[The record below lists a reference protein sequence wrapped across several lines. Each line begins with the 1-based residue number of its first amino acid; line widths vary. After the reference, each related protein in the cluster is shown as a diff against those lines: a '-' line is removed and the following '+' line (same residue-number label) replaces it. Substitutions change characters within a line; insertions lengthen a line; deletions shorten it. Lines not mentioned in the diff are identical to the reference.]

1 MLKGISLKNLLIVL
15 FFPLEVLEQGTR
27 TSLQNTFQRENST
40 NHKNSLM
47 SGVLISFL
55 RFVTNI
61 DKNDSILEVFV
72 PEQNVEFRSI
82 LVVIYNS

>member
-1 MLKGISLKNLLIVL
+1 MLKGISLKNPLIVL
-15 FFPLEVLEQGTR
+15 IFPLEVLEQGTQ
-27 TSLQNTFQRENST
+27 TSLQNIFQRENST

-55 RFVTNI
+55 SFITNI

-72 PEQNVEFRSI
+72 PEQNVEFSSI